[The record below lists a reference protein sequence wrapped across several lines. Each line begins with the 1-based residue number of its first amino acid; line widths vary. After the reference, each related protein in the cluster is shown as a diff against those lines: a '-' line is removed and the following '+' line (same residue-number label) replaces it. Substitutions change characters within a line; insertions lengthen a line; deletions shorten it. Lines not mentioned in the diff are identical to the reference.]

1 MQSKLRKVL
10 SVLAVLAM
18 LCTLLPLGVMSVA
31 AEDEQILFWDFE
43 DGNVG
48 FTSGGPGQSIVVDP
62 DDSTNHVLYWACSS
76 AYGDIRKTITLEKNT
91 DYVFN
96 FKMKTS
102 MAKSAF
108 ITVQTSS
115 WGEYDQV
122 AFDTKTTWT
131 DHSIEF
137 NTGETF
143 SSVMLKIQ
151 NNGTIQDFWVD
162 DFEVIKKETRSHNNE
177 MSAHCN
183 QRAAPPRSPQL
194 EKALTP

>member
-1 MQSKLRKVL
+1 MQSKLRRVL

-31 AEDEQILFWDFE
+31 AEDETILSWNFE

-62 DDSTNHVLYWACSS
+62 DDSTNHVLYWECDSK
-76 AYGDIRKTITLEKNT
+76 YGEIRKTITLEKNT

-102 MAKSAF
+102 MGKSAY

-122 AFDTKTTWT
+122 SFSTSTTWQE
-131 DHSIEF
+131 HSIEF
-137 NTGETF
+137 NTGDTF
-143 SSVMLKIQ
+143 DSVMLKIQ

-162 DFEVIKKETRSHNNE
+162 NFTVIKKETVE
-177 MSAHCN
+177 
-183 QRAAPPRSPQL
+183 PEVP
-194 EKALTP
+194 EGGETT